1 MDAVALEQLPEPARC
16 FVDRLQQTIG
26 SLQQNLSSLQQE
38 NRLLRQKI
46 DALIKKYFGGQ
57 KSEAIDP
64 KQLELLLAGL
74 AQAILSTPAPPA
86 PASTN
91 CRPAT
96 ERKKAVRQPL
106 PAHLPVERVV
116 LEPAEVKDQPQAWKQ
131 IGQEITEELDWQPAQ
146 FIKRL
151 YIRPKYVRREEPA
164 TPSAQ
169 LVDEAIQTLYVA
181 SEAAVVI
188 APLPSRLIEKGL
200 PGAGLLAQVIIS
212 KYEDHLPLYRQ
223 EKIYRQRH
231 GVKLARATLAEWVE
245 HTAQWLQPVYEAMKR
260 SLLRGN
266 YLQVDETPIRYLDP
280 DVPGKSQLGYLWTY
294 SRPGAEVLFDWQTSR
309 GQEGPAT
316 MLKTFAG
323 LLQSDG
329 YNVYES
335 LARERPDWTLLG
347 CWAHARRKF
356 VDALGED
363 RRAGWVVRQLGQLY
377 GLEKRLREVRAGPR
391 LRQAMRASEAAP
403 VLRRLHTML
412 TKWQERVLPQ
422 SLMGKAIAYPLER
435 WEALNRYVEHGRAEI
450 DNNLVENAIRPTAVG
465 KKNFLFIGHP
475 EAGWRSAVI
484 YSVLGSCRRLGV
496 DPHEYLR
503 DVLRRLPEMKMS
515 QVESITPAAWA
526 KARKAATRKR
536 N

>member
-16 FVDRLQQTIG
+16 FVATLRQTIG

-38 NRLLRQKI
+38 NTLLRQKI
-46 DALIKKYFGGQ
+46 DCLIKKYFGGQ

-74 AQAILSTPAPPA
+74 AQAVLSTPAPAA
-86 PASTN
+86 PAAAHS
-91 CRPAT
+91 RPAT
-96 ERKKAVRQPL
+96 ERKKALRQPL

-116 LEPAEVKDQPQAWKQ
+116 LEPEEVKDQPQAWKQ
-131 IGQEITEELDWQPAQ
+131 IGAEITEELDWQPAQ

-151 YIRPKYVRREEPA
+151 YIRPKYVRRQEPA
-164 TPSAQ
+164 SPSAQ
-169 LVDEAIQTLYVA
+169 LVGEAIQTIYAA
-181 SEAAVVI
+181 SEAVVVI

-245 HTAQWLQPVYEAMKR
+245 HVALWLRPVYEAMKG
-260 SLLRGN
+260 SLLRAN

-280 DVPGKSQLGYLWTY
+280 DLPGKSHLGYLWTY
-294 SRPGAEVLFDWQTSR
+294 SRPGGEVIFDWQTSR
-309 GQEGPAT
+309 GQAGPAAL
-316 MLKTFAG
+316 LKAFGG
-323 LLQSDG
+323 LLQTDG

-335 LARERPDWTLLG
+335 LARGRRDWTLIG

-356 VDALGED
+356 VEAVGED
-363 RRAGWVVRQLGQLY
+363 WRAGWVVRQLGHLY
-377 GLEKRLREVRAGPR
+377 ALEKGLRQVRAGPR
-391 LRQAMRASEAAP
+391 LREAMRTCEAAP

-422 SLMGKAIAYPLER
+422 SLVGKAITYALER
-435 WEALNRYVEHGRAEI
+435 WEQLTRYVQHGIAEI

-503 DVLRRLPEMKMS
+503 DILRRLPEMKMS
-515 QVESITPAAWA
+515 QIESITPAAWA
-526 KARKAATRKR
+526 KTRKAASPKR